1 MLFQKILRI
10 ITNKFLIATLAF
22 LTWISIFDRN
32 NLFNQW
38 DLIQKMKDLNKEKEY
53 YIQEIKKDRQTS
65 IELQTNLRN
74 LEKFAREKYLMKK
87 ETEDIFLVI
96 QESPEK

>member
-1 MLFQKILRI
+1 
-10 ITNKFLIATLAF
+10 
-22 LTWISIFDRN
+22 
-32 NLFNQW
+32 
-38 DLIQKMKDLNKEKEY
+38 MKDLNKEKEY

-74 LEKFAREKYLMKK
+74 LEKYAREKYLMKK

>member
-10 ITNKFLIATLAF
+10 VTNKFLIATLAF

-96 QESPEK
+96 QENPEK